1 MEVGHLKII
10 RPLALLEMIR
20 RMNSGPLPEI
30 WLAVGSQDLYGD
42 ETLARVAEDAA
53 VVAGALDADTAVPVR
68 VVPTPVLCDSSS
80 MNEL

>member
-1 MEVGHLKII
+1 
-10 RPLALLEMIR
+10 
-20 RMNSGPLPEI
+20 MNSGPLPEI
-30 WLAVGSQDLYGD
+30 WLAVGQSGFRYGD

-80 MNEL
+80 S